1 MNLDMKKILYVED
14 DLDIANSVKI
24 YLENKGFLVSLF
36 TNIEEAKNSIKKS
49 IPALCLIDIN
59 LLNENGKELCVWI
72 RKNYQELPIIFIT
85 VKNEV
90 KDVTSCF
97 DIGADDYITKPF
109 ELDILHS
116 RISAL
121 LRRSKNSDKIYTCC
135 DIVLDENKLKV
146 FLKGKEVLL
155 SSMEYE
161 LLLILI
167 KNKNVTVTR
176 GQILKSIWDDSG
188 NFVNDNTLTVTMKR
202 LREKLSNPPFIKTIR
217 SFGYRIEENY

>member
-90 KDVTSCF
+90 QDIISGF

-116 RISAL
+116 RICAL
-121 LRRSKNSDKIYTCC
+121 LRRSKNLDKIYTCN
-135 DIVLDENKLKV
+135 DIMLDENKLKV
-146 FLKGKEVLL
+146 FLKGKEILL
-155 SSMEYE
+155 TSMEYE
-161 LLLILI
+161 LLLILM
-167 KNKNVTVTR
+167 KNKNATVTR

>member
-1 MNLDMKKILYVED
+1 MKKILYVED

-90 KDVTSCF
+90 QDIISGF

-116 RISAL
+116 RICAL
-121 LRRSKNSDKIYTCC
+121 LRRGKNLDKIYTCN
-135 DIVLDENKLKV
+135 DIMLDENKLKV
-146 FLKGKEVLL
+146 FLKGKEILL
-155 SSMEYE
+155 TSMEYE
-161 LLLILI
+161 LLLILM
-167 KNKNVTVTR
+167 KNKNATVTR
-176 GQILKSIWDDSG
+176 GQILKSIWDDNG
-188 NFVNDNTLTVTMKR
+188 NFVSDNTLTVTMKR
-202 LREKLSNPPFIKTIR
+202 LREKLSNPPCIKTIR

>member
-1 MNLDMKKILYVED
+1 MKKIFYVED

-59 LLNENGKELCVWI
+59 LSNENGKELCKWI

-90 KDVTSCF
+90 RDIVSGF

-121 LRRSKNSDKIYTCC
+121 LRRSKNLDKIYICN
-135 DIVLDENKLKV
+135 DIMLDENKLKV
-146 FLKGKEVLL
+146 FLKGKEILL
-155 SSMEYE
+155 TSMEYE
-161 LLLILI
+161 LLLILM
-167 KNKNVTVTR
+167 KNKNATVTR
-176 GQILKSIWDDSG
+176 EQILKSIWDDNG
-188 NFVNDNTLTVTMKR
+188 NFVSDNTLTVTMKR
-202 LREKLSNPPFIKTIR
+202 LREKLSNPSSIKTIR
-217 SFGYRIEENY
+217 SFGYRIEEKN